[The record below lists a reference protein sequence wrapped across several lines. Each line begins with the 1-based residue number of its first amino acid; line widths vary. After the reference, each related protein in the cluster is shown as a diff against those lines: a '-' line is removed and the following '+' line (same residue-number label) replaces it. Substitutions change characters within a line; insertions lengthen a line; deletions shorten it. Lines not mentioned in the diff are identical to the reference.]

1 MKKYIV
7 ITRHTKMKKLPK
19 GDELFYVTYN
29 ENVKG
34 IFMSTPLANIN
45 YNAKLGKYSVESL
58 VETTAG
64 YNRLLKV
71 VGSTRFV
78 NELHTLFKNKKD
90 EHIVY
95 PYNDKDIEIINAQLS
110 NAMNNM
116 K

>member
-1 MKKYIV
+1 MKKYVV
-7 ITRHTKMKKLPK
+7 ITRYTKMKKLPK

-45 YNAKLGKYSVESL
+45 YNAKLGKYEVESL
-58 VETTAG
+58 VTTTAG
-64 YNRLLKV
+64 YNKLLRI

-116 K
+116 

>member
-1 MKKYIV
+1 MKKYII

-45 YNAKLGKYSVESL
+45 YNAKIGKYSVESL

-78 NELHTLFKNKKD
+78 NELHSLVKDKKA

-116 K
+116 